1 MKKQLTSALDAILKD
16 RGLYDKVLSAAVKA
30 TIARQIDEER
40 SRQHLTKHQLAIRMH
55 TSRTV
60 LDSLLDPKNDSVT
73 LKTLQ
78 KAAGAL
84 GKKLA
89 IAIV

>member
-1 MKKQLTSALDAILKD
+1 MKKPLISALDPILKE
-16 RGLYDKVLSAAVKA
+16 RGLYDKVYSAAVKA
-30 TIARQIDEER
+30 VIARQIDEER
-40 SRQHLTKHQLAIRMH
+40 SRQHLTKQQLAHRMH

-60 LDSLLDPKNDSVT
+60 LDSLLDPANESVT

-89 IAIV
+89 VAII